1 MNKRY
6 YEHTLSTTREFIEYL
21 RLKNSASSLSLS
33 GWWHIS
39 RMGFSSVEMCTGPVP
54 LGGNLTTGFG
64 STVLFLLVAGIGICT
79 GAIGGL
85 EMIAWFMTL

>member
-1 MNKRY
+1 
-6 YEHTLSTTREFIEYL
+6 
-21 RLKNSASSLSLS
+21 
-33 GWWHIS
+33 
-39 RMGFSSVEMCTGPVP
+39 MGFSSVEMCTGPVP

>member
-1 MNKRY
+1 MQNLSGG
-6 YEHTLSTTREFIEYL
+6 TLFKCYPGPFSSVSY
-21 RLKNSASSLSLS
+21 NSASSLSLS